1 MKKHLSVLAVTYIV
15 VLSVNLFMNFNY
27 YKSGGDWHYSVLF
40 SLSLATMGAIGG
52 TTFLTKAMQSLNW
65 SRRAGLSFGLSV
77 GMLALYG
84 GLIML
89 LAMKTMVLLGYKEPG
104 ADAYR
109 ENIMYSALFS
119 MIVGLFVSG
128 KHFLMSLRESTIENE
143 RIKREMVQSKYDI
156 LRSQVNPH
164 FLFNSLNTLPGLI
177 KEDPDNA
184 IAFVEQMAKVMRY
197 SLQHQEDQTVQVATE
212 LQVAESYLFLQK
224 QRFEEKLIVEL
235 NVSKEARMRQIVTHA
250 LLLVVENALKH
261 NEISKTHPL
270 SISISDDGD
279 TLVIVNT
286 YHPRP
291 VPETSTGMGLN
302 NIRNRYELA
311 TNRTIT
317 VTQTNDEFRVTLPL
331 L

>member
-15 VLSVNLFMNFNY
+15 VLGVNLFMNYNY

-65 SRRAGLSFGLSV
+65 SERAGLSFGLSV

-89 LAMKTMVLLGYKEPG
+89 LAMKTMVLLGYAEPD
-104 ADAYR
+104 ANAYR

-143 RIKREMVQSKYDI
+143 QIKREMIQSKYDI
-156 LRSQVNPH
+156 LKSQVNPH

-197 SLQHQEDQTVQVATE
+197 SLHHQEDQTVQVATE
-212 LQVAESYLFLQK
+212 LHVAESYLFLQK
-224 QRFEEKLIVEL
+224 QRFEEKLMVEL
-235 NVSKEARMRQIVTHA
+235 NVSNDALTRQIVTHA
-250 LLLVVENALKH
+250 LLLVVENAFKH
-261 NEISKTHPL
+261 NEISKIHPL
-270 SISISDDGD
+270 RISISDITD
-279 TLVIVNT
+279 TLVITNS
-286 YHPRP
+286 YNPRP
-291 VPETSTGMGLN
+291 SPDTSTGLGLN
-302 NIRNRYELA
+302 NIRNRYELI
-311 TNRTIT
+311 TGQTIV
-317 VTQTNDEFRVTLPL
+317 VTQTEDEFRVTLPL